1 MRVRETGAAVTP
13 ATSKGCMHPIA
24 KWPLEGRNQLVHPDL
39 RTQHHITPLE
49 TDVKKKK
56 KLPAFCPFDSLVLCD
71 MPFFS
76 LYFDV

>member
-56 KLPAFCPFDSLVLCD
+56 TSQHFALLTLSYFAICL
-71 MPFFS
+71 FFS
-76 LYFDV
+76 LF